1 MAVSPRLNPLL
12 LASVKREALMTSPFF
27 AHMRVHEL
35 DELIAHAGE
44 RRAPRGTLIFSKG
57 DPGHFML
64 AVLTGLVRVGAT
76 SADGREITLNVI
88 GPGEIVGEIAL
99 LDGRPRSADAV
110 AAEET
115 TMMVIERR
123 FFLPFLVRHE
133 GLVERMLAVLCDRLR
148 RTSAALEE
156 LALLDLP
163 TRLARLMMKLGTD
176 YGRPSERGIRIDIRL
191 SQRDISNL
199 VAATRESVN
208 KQLKIWRDADII
220 ELDGSHVILR
230 DLAALYRLSEA

>member
-1 MAVSPRLNPLL
+1 M
-12 LASVKREALMTSPFF
+12 KREALLASPFF
-27 AHMRVHEL
+27 AHLRAEEM
-35 DELIAHAGE
+35 DDLIAHSQE
-44 RRAPRGTLIFSKG
+44 RRLPRGTLIFSKG
-57 DPGHFML
+57 DPGSSML
-64 AVLTGLVRVGAT
+64 AVLTGLIRVGAT

-99 LDGRPRSADAV
+99 LDGQPRSADAV

-115 TMMVIERR
+115 VAMVIERR
-123 FFLPFLVRHE
+123 FFLPFLIRHE

-163 TRLARLMMKLGTD
+163 ARMARTLTKLASD
-176 YGRPSERGIRIDIRL
+176 YGKPVPGGVRIEIRL
-191 SQRDISNL
+191 SQKDMSNL

-208 KQLKIWRDADII
+208 KQLKVWREAGLI
-220 ELDGSHVILR
+220 ELDGGHVVIT
-230 DLAALYRLSEA
+230 DMAALKKLLGE

>member
-1 MAVSPRLNPLL
+1 MATPPRLSAQK
-12 LASVKREALMTSPFF
+12 LASIKRDALLTSPFF
-27 AHMRVHEL
+27 AHMRPHEL
-35 DELIAHAGE
+35 DELIAHSSE
-44 RRAPRGTLIFSKG
+44 RRALRGTLIFAKG

-64 AVLTGLVRVGAT
+64 AVLTGLIRVGAT
-76 SADGREITLNVI
+76 SADGREVTLNVI

-123 FFLPFLVRHE
+123 FFVPFLIRHD
-133 GLVERMLAVLCDRLR
+133 GLVERMLGVLCDRLR

-163 TRLARLMMKLGTD
+163 TRLARLLAKLGAD
-176 YGRPSERGIRIDIRL
+176 YGRPTERGIRIDIRL
-191 SQRDISNL
+191 SQRDVSNL

-208 KQLKIWRDADII
+208 KQLRIWREAGII
-220 ELDGSHVILR
+220 ETDGSHIILC
-230 DLAALYRLSEA
+230 DVAALYRLSEP

>member
-1 MAVSPRLNPLL
+1 MKRDVL
-12 LASVKREALMTSPFF
+12 LASPFF
-27 AHMRVHEL
+27 AHLRPEEM
-35 DELIAHAGE
+35 DDLIAHSQE
-44 RRAPRGTLIFSKG
+44 RRLPRGTLIFSKG
-57 DPGHFML
+57 DPGSSML
-64 AVLTGLVRVGAT
+64 AVLAGLIRVGAT

-115 TMMVIERR
+115 VVMVIERR
-123 FFLPFLVRHE
+123 YFLPFLIRHE

-163 TRLARLMMKLGTD
+163 ARMARTLTKLASD
-176 YGRPSERGIRIDIRL
+176 YGKPVQNGVRIEIRL
-191 SQRDISNL
+191 SQKDMSNL

-208 KQLKIWRDADII
+208 KQLKVWREAGII
-220 ELDGSHVILR
+220 EMDGGHVVIT
-230 DLAALYRLSEA
+230 DMAALKKLLGE